1 MSDSIKKSD
10 SQAGG
15 QENIV
20 PAPQQAPVQ
29 EGEEHNVPVNNAQD
43 NEEDI
48 LGNLGE
54 EGNEPIIPDGNEGG
68 GDRQNGGGENQ
79 GGGDRQNGGG
89 EDQGGEQ
96 HGENRGGERHAIGG
110 EQHGANDAQQQDQ
123 GNNDEEQAPAD
134 GAPDRRTPEQ
144 KKKVQIRRNKLL
156 KKKLVTDR
164 KAAKEEANAGSVDFD
179 GIKHTSSLKHNA
191 RTDDAADYIGYAGIG
206 ATVAGSLG
214 STVLKGA
221 SSGFGAMSEAVG
233 NGIGALSGNKDF
245 NIAGKQ
251 LKNDAGEFN
260 KKLDSQTGVDVFE
273 SMNAAGAALGTLS
286 GGIKMSSNIYRATKN
301 KNKHK
306 RKAAAFRAAAGGLGM
321 ASSATSGLV
330 SAGNLGLFGT
340 RSTVEGS
347 GSQKAAGILG
357 MVSGATG
364 LGANILD
371 YLGNRSER
379 ESHKTTVKDIND
391 LKNAKGASVDTNLND
406 ARTTLEGF
414 KGRKTSELTDEEKD
428 QLKQAREKRHT
439 AKAQKYAM
447 AQAAK
452 LHEQRSTESQ
462 KGLISMLSGI
472 SSFTGSTITGIS
484 KLLGNTQGLLG
495 LAGTAFTALGGI
507 GKTIGGL
514 KDFASKKKEQKK
526 LGAKKR
532 EVVKEYLDEKIR
544 KIKTQAEQMTLDNGE
559 RRQLGA
565 KGATLSDDE
574 AKRIALLRLGVDIPD
589 DEVTI
594 SAENMDEAFK
604 KLTEKRANNILKAD
618 TGSKEEMLTALGLDT
633 SARFE
638 DVVAALS
645 AD

>member
-1 MSDSIKKSD
+1 MPNAIRP
-10 SQAGG
+10 QV
-15 QENIV
+15 NN
-20 PAPQQAPVQ
+20 APQHEAHEQGNPPQQQPVQ
-29 EGEEHNVPVNNAQD
+29 EEENHPVDQQNG
-43 NEEDI
+43 EEDI

-54 EGNEPIIPDGNEGG
+54 EGNDPVDPGDDGG
-68 GDRQNGGGENQ
+68 GGERHAVGGENQ
-79 GGGDRQNGGG
+79 GG
-89 EDQGGEQ
+89 EQ
-96 HGENRGGERHAIGG
+96 HGG
-110 EQHGANDAQQQDQ
+110 EQHGANADQQQNQ
-123 GNNDEEQAPAD
+123 GNDADEEQPPAED
-134 GAPDRRTPEQ
+134 VPDRRTPEQ

-164 KAAKEEANAGSVDFD
+164 KTAKEEANADSVDFND
-179 GIKHTSSLKHNA
+179 IKHTSSLKHNA
-191 RTDDAADYIGYAGIG
+191 RTDAAADYIGYAGIG
-206 ATVAGSLG
+206 STVAGSLG

-221 SSGFGAMSEAVG
+221 SSGFGAMSQAVG
-233 NGIGALSGNKDF
+233 NGMGSLTGNKDF
-245 NIAGKQ
+245 NLAGKQ
-251 LKNDAGEFN
+251 LNNNAGEFN

-306 RKAAAFRAAAGGLGM
+306 RKAAGFRAAAGGLGM

-330 SAGNLGLFGT
+330 RAGNLGLFGT

-347 GSQKAAGILG
+347 GSQKAAGVLG

-371 YLGNRSER
+371 YLGNRSEKAG
-379 ESHKTTVKDIND
+379 HKSTAKDTQD
-391 LKNAKGASVDTNLND
+391 LIDEKGAAADTNLSD

-414 KGRKTSELTDEEKD
+414 KGRKVSDLSDEEKD
-428 QLKQAREKRHT
+428 QLKKAREKRHA

-447 AQAAK
+447 AQASK
-452 LHEQRSTESQ
+452 LHKQRSEESD

-472 SSFTGSTITGIS
+472 SSLTGSTITGIS
-484 KLLGNTQGLLG
+484 KLLGNTKGLLG
-495 LAGTAFTALGGI
+495 TLGTAFTAIGAI
-507 GKTIGGL
+507 GKTIGGV

-526 LGAKKR
+526 LGVKKR
-532 EVVKEYLDEKIR
+532 EVVKEYLDEKIT
-544 KIKTQAEQMTLDNGE
+544 KIKHQAEQMTLDNGE

-565 KGATLSDDE
+565 NGVTLSDDE
-574 AKRIALLRLGVDIPD
+574 AKRIALLRLGVEIPD

-594 SAENMDEAFK
+594 SAESMDEAFK

-618 TGSKEEMLTALGLDT
+618 KGAKDQMLTALGLDT
-633 SARFE
+633 DARFE